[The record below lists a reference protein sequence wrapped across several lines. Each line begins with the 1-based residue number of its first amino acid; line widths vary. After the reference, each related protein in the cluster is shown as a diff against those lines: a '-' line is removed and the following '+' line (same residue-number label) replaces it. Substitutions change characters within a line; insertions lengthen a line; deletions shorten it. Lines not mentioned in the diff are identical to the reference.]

1 MATVTFAYNHS
12 RDPMNPEHL
21 ARQIQGSLSLASPP
35 DVQINPTQI
44 IVTRAGVTETNRAA
58 IQALIDAYVY
68 DAAEA
73 KLPPG
78 NEGALRSK
86 IAAALT
92 ANQTFLAIPSPN
104 AAQTLTQVQ
113 RLTRQMDA
121 ALRLLDGRLD
131 DVSDT

>member
-1 MATVTFAYNHS
+1 MATVTLAYNHS
-12 RDPMNPEHL
+12 RDPMNPDHL

-58 IQALIDAYVY
+58 IQTLIDAYVY

-78 NEGALRSK
+78 NEGVLRSK
-86 IAAALT
+86 ITAALT

>member
-12 RDPMNPEHL
+12 RDPMNPDHL

-68 DAAEA
+68 NAAEA

-78 NEGALRSK
+78 NEGVLRSK
-86 IAAALT
+86 ITAALT

-104 AAQTLTQVQ
+104 AAQTLTHVQ
-113 RLTRQMDA
+113 RMTRQMDA
-121 ALRLLDGRLD
+121 VLRLIDGRLD

>member
-1 MATVTFAYNHS
+1 MATVTFAYNHN

-44 IVTRAGVTETNRAA
+44 VVTRAGVTETNRAA

-78 NEGALRSK
+78 NDGVLRGK
-86 IAAALT
+86 ITAALT
-92 ANQTFLAIPSPN
+92 ANQAYLALPSPT

-113 RLTRQMDA
+113 RLTREVNA
-121 ALRLLDGRLD
+121 VLRIIDGRLD